1 MNLRKDHYRCLRVPL
16 GIRKHFVTPL
26 VHGSAGSGVVC
37 LPPATA
43 GPGRAP
49 GARRWAS
56 TGAGRPRWPASETRN
71 TSRGTW
77 PPEAGRPSA
86 AVGVPRDKAS
96 LLRAGRCTRGSQG
109 RGGSM
114 PLPALTARFKERC
127 PRPLPSWGAASLP
140 SDPGSSGPHVV
151 ALWPSPPQCGAA
163 APTPFLCCFF
173 LTTVISNWPWGGA
186 PVPAPVAR
194 RSLPRRLL
202 PNRYLQL

>member
-1 MNLRKDHYRCLRVPL
+1 MGRRAAAQSASR
-16 GIRKHFVTPL
+16 RRRL
-26 VHGSAGSGVVC
+26 VQAARQELEG
-37 LPPATA
+37 
-43 GPGRAP
+43 GRAP
-49 GARRWAS
+49 AP
-56 TGAGRPRWPASETRN
+56 AGRDGQLRKLEIPVGVPGLQKPAGPAQQS
-71 TSRGTW
+71 
-77 PPEAGRPSA
+77 
-86 AVGVPRDKAS
+86 VPRDKAS